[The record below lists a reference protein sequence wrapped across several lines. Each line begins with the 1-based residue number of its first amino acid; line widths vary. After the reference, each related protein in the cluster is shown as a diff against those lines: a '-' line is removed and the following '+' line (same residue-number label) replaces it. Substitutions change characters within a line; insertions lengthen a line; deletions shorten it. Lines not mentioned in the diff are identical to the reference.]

1 MKGKHEGVPKQWEK
15 YKYVILVALVGV
27 ALLIWPESKTQK
39 QPSAPTAITS
49 STDLQQEMESILA
62 EISGVGQVHVMLT
75 MDTDGERQLAGD
87 MELDYSGSQEAPEK
101 YERSTRPILRRG
113 TEGDEPIVTRT
124 VYPTYRGALI
134 VCQGG
139 DRAEVKLA
147 VTEAVSALTGLPSD
161 RITVA
166 KWQ

>member
-1 MKGKHEGVPKQWEK
+1 MKGKHEGVQKQWEK
-15 YKYVILVALVGV
+15 YKYVILVALAGI
-27 ALLIWPESKTQK
+27 ALLLWPEGKPQK
-39 QPSAPTAITS
+39 PSPAPAVTTS
-49 STDLQQEMESILA
+49 STDLRQEMESILK
-62 EISGVGQVHVMLT
+62 EISGVGQVRVMLT
-75 MDTDGERQLAGD
+75 VDTDGERQLAGD

-101 YERSTRPILRRG
+101 YARSTRPILRRG
-113 TEGDEPIVTRT
+113 TTGDEPIVTRT

-147 VTEAVSALTGLPSD
+147 VIEAVSALTGLPSD